1 MPYASAVPGEIM
13 AATGPRAAMK
23 PADFIDAE
31 FETVGVEPQ
40 NARGNDRR
48 TPGMSG
54 PTSPATTQ
62 RRLFARPGGVAFWL
76 VGMTLVA
83 SAFWIS
89 GGHSVAR
96 NFTPGRQASTALTIS
111 GLTARIDA
119 SGARPLLLVDGT
131 VSNEGTRR
139 VELPFLSISVSAADG
154 SVTRYKLG
162 TLSPSLAPRERFA
175 FSSRL
180 DVPRSGVRSVA
191 VSFAE

>member
-13 AATGPRAAMK
+13 AASNGRTVTQPC
-23 PADFIDAE
+23 DVIEAE
-31 FETVGVEPQ
+31 FETVGPQ
-40 NARGNDRR
+40 AQKAGCID
-48 TPGMSG
+48 PWQVG
-54 PTSPATTQ
+54 PSRVTSRATTST
-62 RRLFARPGGVAFWL
+62 RLFARPGGVAFWL
-76 VGMTLVA
+76 TGMTLVA

-89 GGHSVAR
+89 GGHSLAR
-96 NFTPGRQASTALTIS
+96 NFLPGGEAAAPTIS

-119 SGARPLLLVDGT
+119 SGARHLLLVDGT
-131 VSNEGTRR
+131 ASNEGTRQ
-139 VELPFLSISVSAADG
+139 VELPFLTIRVSAGDG

-162 TLSPSLAPRERFA
+162 TSSPNLAPGERFA